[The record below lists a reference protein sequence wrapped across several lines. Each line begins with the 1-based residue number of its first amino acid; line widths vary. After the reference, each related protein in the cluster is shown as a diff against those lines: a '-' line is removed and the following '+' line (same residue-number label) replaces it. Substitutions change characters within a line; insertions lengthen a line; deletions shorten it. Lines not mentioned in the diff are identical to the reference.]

1 MALVLK
7 ILQCLAIIMA
17 TVMFAAAF
25 DVGHFGLKD
34 MISSFAIGPVVLF
47 MILSI
52 VPVFLKAKSS
62 SESGELD
69 EDNVAEKLGEIQS
82 KMNSRLAALQT
93 KVDDLSGQDKEELEE
108 ENRRLKEQL
117 EAIQQAERDKVAS
130 DAETLRQRN
139 QELED
144 QIKQWAIDAVGDHLS
159 NDKPKEEAA

>member
-7 ILQCLAIIMA
+7 ILQCVAIIMA

-34 MISSFAIGPVVLF
+34 MISAFAIGPVVLF

-52 VPVFLKAKSS
+52 VPVFLTAKSS
-62 SESGELD
+62 ASEELD
-69 EDNVAEKLGEIQS
+69 DESVAEKLGEIQS

-93 KVDDLSGQDKEELEE
+93 KVDDLSGQDKEALEE
-108 ENRRLKEQL
+108 ENRQLKEQI
-117 EAIQQAERDKVAS
+117 EAIHQAERDKVAN

-139 QELED
+139 QELEN
-144 QIKQWAIDAVGDHLS
+144 QIKQWAIDSVGS
-159 NDKPKEEAA
+159 NLGDTKPGEEAA